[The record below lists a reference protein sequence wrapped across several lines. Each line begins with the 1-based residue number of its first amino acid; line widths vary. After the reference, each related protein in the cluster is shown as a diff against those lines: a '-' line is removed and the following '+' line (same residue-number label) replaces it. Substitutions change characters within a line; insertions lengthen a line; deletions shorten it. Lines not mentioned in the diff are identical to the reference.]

1 MIYPRKVKCMNLQ
14 NLLIFM
20 YEDEAFVVKED
31 LSNFL
36 EVDEDLNMRCLCEKN
51 AKSTMGE
58 G

>member
-1 MIYPRKVKCMNLQ
+1 MNLQ